1 MSNKDTF
8 LRGAMILTIAGII
21 VKIIGAAN
29 RILLS
34 RLLGGEGIGLYQMA
48 YPIYLLA
55 LSISSAGLPVAIS
68 IMVAEKN
75 AVRDYI
81 GVQRVFRLSTIA
93 LTITGLIFSALLYG
107 SAHWLVDTGLVRDP
121 RAYWALVALSPAI
134 FIVTIVSALRG
145 YFQGL
150 QKMKPTA
157 VSQIM
162 EQLVRVVTM
171 IAFALLLLPYG
182 LEYAAAGATFGAAP
196 GAFAGILVLCVY
208 YYMERHTRQRMKEEQ
223 DVTLPRESLG
233 SILKRLLVLA
243 LPVSLANIMLPVVAN
258 IDLFVVPHRLAAAG
272 YTVEQSTELFGY
284 LTGMATS
291 LVNMP
296 TILTASL
303 AASLVPAVSAA
314 FMKKDMDAIYRRT
327 DVAMR
332 IANVLTIPSFIGLCV
347 IATPISQMLYA
358 TPNAGPSIA
367 IMSLGV
373 FLLGV
378 QQVTTGVLQGMGR
391 TAIPLTN
398 MVISAV
404 VKFGLNW
411 VLTAIPALG
420 IAGAAWATNA
430 DFGVAAA
437 LNLVFLY
444 KYLGYR
450 IDISHTLRI
459 FVAAIGMGACT
470 YISYMVFVSV
480 LHSNTLATIGS
491 IFVGMIVYALGLI
504 LVKGVRAQDLRSLPK
519 VGGRLASIV
528 ERWENRK

>member
-21 VKIIGAAN
+21 VKLIGAVN

-75 AVRDYI
+75 AIRDYI
-81 GVQRVFRLSTIA
+81 GAQRVFRISTVA
-93 LTITGLIFSALLYG
+93 LTITGLFFSALLYF
-107 SAHWLVDTGLVRDP
+107 SAHWLVDSGMVRDP

-134 FIVTIVSALRG
+134 FIVTIVSCLRG

-150 QKMKPTA
+150 QEMKPTA

-162 EQLVRVVTM
+162 EQLFRVITM
-171 IAFALLLLPYG
+171 ILFAVLLLPMG
-182 LEYAAAGATFGAAP
+182 LEYAAAGATFGATP
-196 GAFAGILVLCVY
+196 GALVGLLVLLAY
-208 YYMERHTRQRMKEEQ
+208 YYADRNTRKKLLAQQ
-223 DVTLPRESLG
+223 DVNLPRERLT

-258 IDLFVVPHRLAAAG
+258 IDLFIVPHRLAVAG
-272 YTVEQSTELFGY
+272 YSVEESTELFGY

-291 LVNMP
+291 LVNLP

-314 FMKKDMDAIYRRT
+314 FMKNDLGQIFSRT
-327 DVAMR
+327 SVAMR
-332 IANVLTIPSFIGLCV
+332 IANLLTIPSFVGMAV
-347 IATPISQMLYA
+347 IATPISMMLYA
-358 TPNAGPSIA
+358 TPNAGPSIRV
-367 IMSLGV
+367 MSLGI

-378 QQVTTGVLQGMGR
+378 QQVTTGILQGMGR
-391 TAIPLTN
+391 TAIPLIN
-398 MVISAV
+398 MVASAG
-404 VKFGLNW
+404 VKIVLSW
-411 VLTAIPALG
+411 TLTAIPALG
-420 IAGAAWATNA
+420 VEGAAWATNA

-444 KYLGYR
+444 KYLRYSMDWGHTAR
-450 IDISHTLRI
+450 ITIAA
-459 FVAAIGMGACT
+459 VAMGFCT
-470 YISYMVFVSV
+470 YFGYGALYNFTD
-480 LHSNTLATIGS
+480 SNTLATLGAICIGIVVYS
-491 IFVGMIVYALGLI
+491 IGLI
-504 LVKGVRAQDLRSLPK
+504 MVRGIRSQDLRMVPK
-519 VGGRLASIV
+519 VGPQLAALV
-528 ERWENRK
+528 ERWENR